1 MPVGSY
7 REKMMALRLRPD
19 REFENMTPN
28 VLVPSRSV
36 EDGIL
41 MEDDAAFLT
50 QRAEKLGYLTVFKY
64 QVSVCL
70 VCDAWT
76 VISVSIEVQ

>member
-7 REKMMALRLRPD
+7 REKMMTLRLRPA

-41 MEDDAAFLT
+41 VEHDAIFLT
-50 QRAEKLGYLTVFKY
+50 PRAEKLGYLTVFKY
-64 QVSVCL
+64 QVRG
-70 VCDAWT
+70 
-76 VISVSIEVQ
+76 VSYRGPMSGC